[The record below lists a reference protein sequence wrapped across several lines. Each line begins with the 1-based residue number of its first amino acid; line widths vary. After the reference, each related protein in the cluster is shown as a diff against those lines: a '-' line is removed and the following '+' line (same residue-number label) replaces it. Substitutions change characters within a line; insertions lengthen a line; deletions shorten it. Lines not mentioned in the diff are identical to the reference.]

1 MALGVWV
8 RRIFE
13 HKENK
18 QLKRFSQQFLIIY
31 SAVLSTAFALVLL
44 CGATGHRT
52 QFDEIQVHRI
62 DVVEPD
68 GTLRMVISNKN
79 RLPPVIVKGKE
90 HPEFGEPRPQA
101 GMLFYNDEGSENGG
115 LIFGGRKN
123 EKGEV
128 VDSGGSL
135 SFDKYGASQVVQLAG
150 VDDKTDRFAGLAI
163 SDVKRRV
170 WVGRTDDGNASLLLM
185 DANGHP
191 RIKMQVTKEG
201 VPTLLFLD
209 DKGEVIRRF

>member
-1 MALGVWV
+1 M
-8 RRIFE
+8 RRFG
-13 HKENK
+13 
-18 QLKRFSQQFLIIY
+18 QPFLIIY
-31 SAVLSTAFALVLL
+31 SAVLSTVFAVFVLS
-44 CGATGHRT
+44 GATVRTT
-52 QFDEIQVHRI
+52 QFDELQVHRI

-115 LIFGGRKN
+115 LIFGGRQN

-135 SFDKYGASQVVQLAG
+135 SFDKYGASQVVQLVG
-150 VDDKTDRFAGLAI
+150 VDDKSDRFAGVAI
-163 SDVKRRV
+163 SDQNRRV
-170 WVGRTDDGNASLLLM
+170 WVGRTDDGNASVSLM
-185 DANGHP
+185 DAHGRP
-191 RIKMQVTKEG
+191 RITMQVTKDG
-201 VPTLLFLD
+201 TPTLSFLD
-209 DKGEVIRRF
+209 EKGQVIRHF

>member
-1 MALGVWV
+1 M
-8 RRIFE
+8 
-13 HKENK
+13 
-18 QLKRFSQQFLIIY
+18 KRFCQQFLIIY
-31 SAVLSTAFALVLL
+31 SAVLSTAFAVVLL
-44 CGATGHRT
+44 TGATGRRS

-68 GTLRMVISNKN
+68 GTLRMVISNKD

-123 EKGEV
+123 EKGEI

-135 SFDKYGASQVVQLAG
+135 SFDKYGANQVVQLAG
-150 VDDKTDRFAGLAI
+150 VDDKTARFAGLAI
-163 SDVKRRV
+163 SDQKRRV
-170 WVGRTDDGNASLLLM
+170 WVGRTDDGNASVSLM
-185 DANGHP
+185 DSQGRP
-191 RIKMQVTKEG
+191 RITIQVTKDG
-201 VPTLLFLD
+201 APSLSFLD
-209 DKGEVIRRF
+209 EKGQVVRRF